1 LSSEAFFLYGKDPG
15 EPFRSSNMAEEE
27 QTTDLEQEDQ
37 TVESDTQEEE
47 TTEEEAPELKNIV
60 TVEEAG
66 PCKKKVII
74 EIPEAKIKKITD
86 EQYGELGK
94 EAVVPGFRKGRAPR
108 RLLEKRFAKEI
119 AEQVKLKL
127 LDDASKA
134 VMKDTDLKALGEPDI
149 DFEEIKLPEKGAL
162 TFDFEIEVRPEID
175 LPTLEGIPVSK
186 TTLEVTDEQVDREI
200 EQMQRWA
207 GVWMPRAEGAAIE
220 LEDQIIADVT
230 LKIEDVEEE
239 QKLNNIEIHVRPNGF
254 VGAVPVE
261 KLDDLLVGAKT
272 GEHKQTSIE
281 VPKTFFREE
290 YRGKKVD
297 IQIDIE
303 DIKWLKP
310 AELDEAFLQRYQVE
324 DVEELRDR
332 IQDALHSRLDTQTR
346 SEMTEQIYQYL
357 LDKTDFDLPLDI
369 VAEQAH
375 TVLQRQYTNLMMRGL
390 SREQIAEQ
398 FEQLQASSEEQ
409 AKRQLKTFF
418 IMDKVAEKFDVNVTE
433 EEINGHIAQLAAQR
447 GQRPERMREEMARDG
462 SLAQFSLEVRQE
474 KCIAKLLETAKIT
487 EKKAK
492 TKTKKAKAE
501 KESKTRKKATEPE
514 EKES

>member
-1 LSSEAFFLYGKDPG
+1 
-15 EPFRSSNMAEEE
+15 MAKEE

-37 TVESDTQEEE
+37 TVESESQEEE
-47 TTEEEAPELKNIV
+47 ATEEEAPELKNIV

-74 EIPEAKIKKITD
+74 EIPEAKIKKVID
-86 EQYGELGK
+86 EQYEELRR

-108 RLLEKRFAKEI
+108 RLLEKRFGKETS
-119 AEQVKLKL
+119 EQVKLKL
-127 LDDASKA
+127 LADASQA
-134 VMKDTDLKALGEPDI
+134 VTQDADLKALGEPDI
-149 DFEEIKLPEKGAL
+149 DFEEIKLPEEGPL
-162 TFDFEIEVRPEID
+162 TFDFEIEVRPEFE
-175 LPTLEGIPVSK
+175 LPPLEGISVSK

-200 EQMQRWA
+200 EQMRRWA
-207 GVWMPRAEGAAIE
+207 GVWMPRAEGAAVE
-220 LEDQIIADVT
+220 REDQIIADVT
-230 LKIEDVEEE
+230 LKVEGVDEE
-239 QKLNNIEIHVRPNGF
+239 QKLDNIEIHVRPSGF

-261 KLDDLLVGAKT
+261 KLDELLVGAKT
-272 GEHKQTSIE
+272 GEHRETSIE

-297 IQIDIE
+297 VHIDIE

-310 AELDEAFLQRYQVE
+310 ADLDEAFLQRYQAE
-324 DVEELRDR
+324 DVNELREK
-332 IQDALHSRLDTQTR
+332 IQDALHSQLETRTR
-346 SEMTEQIYQYL
+346 SEMTDQIYQYL

-398 FEQLQASSEEQ
+398 FKQLQSSSEEQ

-418 IMDKVAEKFDVNVTE
+418 IMDKVAEKLDIDVTE

-492 TKTKKAKAE
+492 TKAKKAKAQ
-501 KESKTRKKATEPE
+501 KESTKTRKKAAKPE
-514 EKES
+514 EGDS

>member
-1 LSSEAFFLYGKDPG
+1 
-15 EPFRSSNMAEEE
+15 
-27 QTTDLEQEDQ
+27 
-37 TVESDTQEEE
+37 
-47 TTEEEAPELKNIV
+47 
-60 TVEEAG
+60 
-66 PCKKKVII
+66 
-74 EIPEAKIKKITD
+74 
-86 EQYGELGK
+86 
-94 EAVVPGFRKGRAPR
+94 
-108 RLLEKRFAKEI
+108 
-119 AEQVKLKL
+119 LKL
-127 LDDASKA
+127 LADASRA
-134 VMKDTDLKALGEPDI
+134 VTKDADLKTLGEPDI
-149 DFEEIKLPEKGAL
+149 DFEKIELPKEGPL
-162 TFDFEIEVRPEID
+162 TFDFEIEVRPEIE
-175 LPTLEGIPVSK
+175 LPSLEAIPISK
-186 TTLEVTDEQVDREI
+186 TALEVTDEQVDREI
-200 EQMQRWA
+200 EQMRRWA
-207 GVWMPRAEGAAIE
+207 GVWMPRAEGAAVE
-220 LEDQIIADVT
+220 KEDQIIADVT
-230 LKIEDVEEE
+230 LKVEDVEEE
-239 QKLNNIEIHVRPNGF
+239 QKLNNIEIHVRPSGF

-261 KLDDLLVGAKT
+261 KLDELLVGAKT
-272 GEHKQTSIE
+272 GEHKETSVE

-297 IQIDIE
+297 VHIDIE

-310 AELDEAFLQRYQVE
+310 ADLDETFLQRYQVE
-324 DVEELRDR
+324 DMDELREK
-332 IQDALHSRLDTQTR
+332 IQDALQSRLETQMR

-418 IMDKVAEKFDVNVTE
+418 IMDKVAEKLEVDVTE

-487 EKKAK
+487 EKKVK
-492 TKTKKAKAE
+492 TKAKKTKAE
-501 KESKTRKKATEPE
+501 KEPMKTARDKAAEPE